1 MMIPMWSLEHRQTSM
16 RLADQRGTEKHAANE
31 AIKKKPTPVLGKGT
45 VARQD
50 GIKCVVQCPEEA
62 VWEIKVNETTCGGV
76 KHISSGSELEI
87 QVKLQLHAQPK
98 QKQENN

>member
-1 MMIPMWSLEHRQTSM
+1 M
-16 RLADQRGTEKHAANE
+16 RLADQREAEKHTANE
-31 AIKKKPTPVLGKGT
+31 TIRRKPTPVLGKGT

-76 KHISSGSELEI
+76 KHISSGNELEI
-87 QVKLQLHAQPK
+87 HVKLQLHAQPRQK
-98 QKQENN
+98 QKNN